1 MAKSL
6 RVGIVGCGGI
16 ANSRLQTYQKQPDV
30 TVTAVYDVVK
40 PAAEAFAAKAAA
52 AVAGSLEELA
62 DMVDAVSICTP
73 PAVHF
78 DNARVFLDRRI
89 PILCEKP
96 LEVDATRAEQLAQ
109 AVRKAGSIFMT
120 AYCHRFH
127 PAVVEL
133 RKLIDAGTLG
143 APVVCRVMFS
153 GYLALKGNHRAN
165 PKLSGGGC
173 LVDNGS
179 HAADLFRYLAG
190 EPTQVQAF
198 IGTVGQELE
207 VEDVGVVQLNAGGRV
222 FGQIANS
229 FSLPVG
235 SNVVEWFGTKGTA
248 VVSYWMPGA
257 PDLAYRL
264 AGQKE
269 QVVVDCSTLPDRF
282 TGEISHFLDCVRTG
296 KQPRVTVYDG
306 LQVSRIVTAAYQSAR
321 EGRTMVISPL
331 LA

>member
-6 RVGIVGCGGI
+6 RIGIVGCGGI
-16 ANSRLQTYQKQPDV
+16 ANSHLGAYQKQADV

-40 PAAEAFAAKAAA
+40 AAAEAFAAKAKA
-52 AVAGSLEELA
+52 AVAGSLEDLA
-62 DMVDAVSICTP
+62 GKVDAVSICTP
-73 PAVHF
+73 PAVHL
-78 DNARVFLDRRI
+78 DNARVFLERRI

-96 LEVDATRAEQLAQ
+96 LEVDAGRAEQLAE
-109 AVRKAGSIFMT
+109 AVRKAGSVFMT

-133 RKLIDAGTLG
+133 RRLIDAGTLG
-143 APVVCRVMFS
+143 TPILFRNIFS

-173 LVDNGS
+173 IVDNGS
-179 HAADLFRYLAG
+179 HACDLFRYLAG

-207 VEDVGVVQLNAGGRV
+207 VEDVGVIQLNAGGKV

-235 SNVVEWFGTKGTA
+235 ANVVEWFGSKGSA

-257 PDLAYRL
+257 PDLAYTL
-264 AGQKE
+264 PGKSA
-269 QVVVDCSTLPDRF
+269 VVVDCSKLPDRF
-282 TGEISHFLDCVRTG
+282 TGEIAHFLECVRTG
-296 KQPRVTVYDG
+296 SQPRVTVYDG
-306 LQVSRIVTAAYQSAR
+306 LQISRIVTAAYRSAR
-321 EGRTMVISPL
+321 EGGTVTVPAPMR
-331 LA
+331 A